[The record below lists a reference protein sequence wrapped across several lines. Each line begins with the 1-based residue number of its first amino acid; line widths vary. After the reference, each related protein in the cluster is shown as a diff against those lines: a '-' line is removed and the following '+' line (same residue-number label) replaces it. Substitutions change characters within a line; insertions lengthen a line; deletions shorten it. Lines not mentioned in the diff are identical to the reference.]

1 MTTPSPRLDGGQN
14 AMTII
19 GFTGTQ
25 RGVTEIQGETLI
37 SALIGFRE
45 AGALW
50 MENGDCVGADDDAGR
65 HWRHLG
71 GKVSLH
77 PPSNDRKRAWMPA
90 DRTAKA
96 KPYLDRNRDIVK
108 ASDAMVATPA
118 ESEEQ
123 PRGGTWYTIRYARK
137 LGKPLM
143 IIAPDGKMTLERWPA
158 AITRAR
164 GEP

>member
-1 MTTPSPRLDGGQN
+1 MTVV
-14 AMTII
+14 

-25 RGVTEIQGETLI
+25 AGVTASQGETLL

-50 MENGDCVGADDDAGR
+50 MENGDCIGADDDAGR
-65 HWRHLG
+65 YWRTLG
-71 GKVSLH
+71 GKISLR
-77 PPSNDRKRAWMPA
+77 PPVIDKKRAWMPA

-118 ESEEQ
+118 EPDEQ

-137 LGKPLM
+137 LDKPLM
-143 IIAPDGKMTLERWPA
+143 IIGPDGKMKLERWPEA
-158 AITRAR
+158 LSLYG
-164 GEP
+164 GEKP